1 LIKNI
6 SNLLIST
13 FASPAIRTLLL
24 LLSPDRAVPS
34 TKGSSQDDKRVRS
47 KKSAKFRN
55 AQAGQMTSVIVNE
68 NEDPSLIGQGK
79 KSERAV
85 PIELQEIRKRILK
98 YLKKRL
104 SPVEWRAMG
113 VENVG
118 GPTIQVRANLHRHPF
133 FFSYMF
139 CLCNEGFARV

>member
-1 LIKNI
+1 
-6 SNLLIST
+6 
-13 FASPAIRTLLL
+13 
-24 LLSPDRAVPS
+24 
-34 TKGSSQDDKRVRS
+34 
-47 KKSAKFRN
+47 
-55 AQAGQMTSVIVNE
+55 MTSVIVNE

-79 KSERAV
+79 KSERTV